1 MEFTINGVEY
11 RAAKLTVF
19 DQLKVSRKVLPLI
32 AKIVSDVALLKN
44 ALKDKQPDSEA
55 IFKTIETVLPKIA
68 DVLAEMPDESVDA
81 ILHPCLKVVSRKAPV
96 GNAWVPVFSDGQLM
110 FDDIDLF
117 TMLGIAA
124 RVIGDNLGNFL
135 HALPTKE
142 TATPPAE

>member
-96 GNAWVPVFSDGQLM
+96 GNAWVPIFSDGQLM
-110 FDDIDLF
+110 FDEIDLF

-124 RVIGDNLGNFL
+124 RVVGDNLGNFL
-135 HALPTKE
+135 NALPTTE
-142 TATPPAE
+142 TATPPAV

>member
-44 ALKDKQPDSEA
+44 TLKDKQPDSEA

-142 TATPPAE
+142 TATQPAA